1 MYASLSSSTDRDI
14 TFEARVRNEAEEDKP
29 ARHIVHVHAAY
40 GPYLALSVL
49 EARRLV
55 EALTGALEEHDATRE
70 LDLSIARREARQ
82 RIGAGE

>member
-1 MYASLSSSTDRDI
+1 MYACLTSSTNTDVTYDVAIKTQEDR
-14 TFEARVRNEAEEDKP
+14 P
-29 ARHIVHVHAAY
+29 ATPPVVHVHASS

-55 EALTGALEEHDATRE
+55 AALTGALEEHDATRE
-70 LDLSIARREARQ
+70 FELSMARLEARK

>member
-14 TFEARVRNEAEEDKP
+14 TFEARCYEAEEDKP

-40 GPYLALSVL
+40 GPHLALSVL